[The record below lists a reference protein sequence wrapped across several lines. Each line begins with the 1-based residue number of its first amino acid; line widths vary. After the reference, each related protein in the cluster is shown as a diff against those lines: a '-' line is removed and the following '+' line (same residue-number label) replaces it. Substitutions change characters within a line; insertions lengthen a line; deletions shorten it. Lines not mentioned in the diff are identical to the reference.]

1 MSAQTTWTKA
11 KLQRLQQLDRQ
22 GKNHNEITDI
32 LFEEFGSPTNA
43 GETKTEL
50 AFLKT
55 GPRPSLWTSAM
66 EARVKT
72 LYAEGKNATD
82 ITTQLFHEFAK
93 PDFWQETY
101 RKVQQMKLRGQL

>member
-1 MSAQTTWTKA
+1 M
-11 KLQRLQQLDRQ
+11 QQLDRQ
-22 GKNHNEITDI
+22 GQNHNEITDT
-32 LFEEFGSPTNA
+32 LFEEFGGPTNA

-66 EARVKT
+66 ETRIKA
-72 LYAEGKNATD
+72 LHAEGKDAKD
-82 ITTQLFHEFAK
+82 ITTQLFDEFAK

>member
-1 MSAQTTWTKA
+1 MSTQTIWPKS
-11 KLQRLQQLDRQ
+11 KLLRLQQLDRQ

-32 LFEEFGSPTNA
+32 LFEDFGSPTNA

-55 GPRPSLWTSAM
+55 GPRTSLWTPAM
-66 EARVKT
+66 EARVKA
-72 LYAEGKNATD
+72 LYAEGKDATD

>member
-1 MSAQTTWTKA
+1 MSTQTTWTKPQ
-11 KLQRLQQLDRQ
+11 LQRLQQLDRQ
-22 GKNHNEITDI
+22 GKSHNEITDI

-66 EARVKT
+66 EARVKV
-72 LYAEGKNATD
+72 LYAEGKDATD
-82 ITTQLFHEFAK
+82 ITTLLFDEFAK

-101 RKVQQMKLRGQL
+101 RKVQQMKMRGQL